1 MEVLVIGGTGTTGSE
16 LVRQL
21 VRRGIG
27 TRVLLRSLEKAA
39 TLPEGA
45 RAVPGDLRQEASL
58 DAAFHGADAVFL
70 LNALSQ
76 DETAQGLAAV
86 NAARRNA
93 IAHVV
98 YMSVHRLR
106 EAAHIPHF
114 ATKIPVE
121 DALRDSGLAW
131 TFLQPNNFFQND
143 LWFAEA
149 ITRYGVYPQPIGGVG
164 SSRVD
169 VRDIADAALN
179 ALTTPGFRGQ
189 AWPLVGPD
197 VLTGEQVAAIYAKH
211 LGREVR
217 YAGDDLEAFAAQ
229 AGRMLPEWLVH
240 DLCLMYGHFQKH
252 GLKATPEELELC
264 ARIVGH
270 KPRSFDSWV
279 AEVVPSWKAAA
290 AGQ

>member
-16 LVRQL
+16 VVRGL
-21 VRRGIG
+21 LRRGIG
-27 TRVLLRSLEKAA
+27 TRVLVRSPEKAA
-39 TLPEGA
+39 KLPEGA
-45 RAVPGDLRQEASL
+45 RAVAGDLRQEASL
-58 DAAFHGADAVFL
+58 DAAFRGADAVFL

-86 NAARRNA
+86 NAARRNG

-121 DALRDSGLAW
+121 DALRDAGLAW

-143 LWFAEA
+143 FWFAEA
-149 ITRYGVYPQPIGGVG
+149 ITRYGVYPQPIGSAGT
-164 SSRVD
+164 SRVD
-169 VRDIADAALN
+169 VRDIADAAVN
-179 ALTTPGFRGQ
+179 ALAKPEFGGQ

-197 VLTGEQVAAIYAKH
+197 ILTGEQVAAIYTRH
-211 LGREVR
+211 LGREVC
-217 YAGDDLEAFAAQ
+217 YAGDDLDAFAAQ
-229 AGRMLPEWLVH
+229 AGRMLPEWLVQ
-240 DLCLMYGHFQKH
+240 DLRVMYGYFQKH
-252 GLKATPEELELC
+252 GLKATPEELERC
-264 ARIVGH
+264 AMVVGH
-270 KPRSFDSWV
+270 PPRSFDAWV
-279 AEVVPSWKAAA
+279 AEAVPSWKAMA